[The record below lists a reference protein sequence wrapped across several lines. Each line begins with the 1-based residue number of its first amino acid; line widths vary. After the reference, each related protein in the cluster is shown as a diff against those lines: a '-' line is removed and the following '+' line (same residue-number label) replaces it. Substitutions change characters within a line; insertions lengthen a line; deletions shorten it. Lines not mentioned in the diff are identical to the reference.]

1 MRKSSHVL
9 ILVIVFLQAC
19 SAFPFQEAAQP
30 VNTVAVTKTKTVTF
44 TPSVTPTASITPT
57 ITPSPTIVHIPTQ
70 DPNLP
75 TSTFAP
81 ISIFIGSETAT
92 PIPPLGVIPSATVFS
107 PGQGFLSVEIS
118 DSKIFWGSCKPNR
131 SKVVAKVEDQKHV
144 AGVVIFVQLKSFFK
158 EDYTPWSTGDIMFD
172 NRDGTFTYTLKGNE
186 IEGHNHYLSSWVRF
200 QLVAVD
206 AVGKEIGRTMIYL
219 ESIVLSPCM

>member
-1 MRKSSHVL
+1 MRKSARVL
-9 ILVIVFLQAC
+9 ISLVIFLHAC
-19 SAFPFQEAAQP
+19 SALPFQEDAQP
-30 VNTVAVTKTKTVTF
+30 TSMPAPTKTATVTLPPSI
-44 TPSVTPTASITPT
+44 TPRASFTPT
-57 ITPSPTIVHIPTQ
+57 ITPSLTIVHIPAQ

-81 ISIFIGSETAT
+81 ITIFIGSETAT
-92 PIPPLGVIPSATVFS
+92 PVPLPGVIPSATVFS
-107 PGQGFLSVEIS
+107 PGVGFVSVDIS
-118 DSKIFWGSCKPNR
+118 DNKIFWGSCKPNR
-131 SKVVAKVEDQKHV
+131 SKVLAKVEDRKQM
-144 AGVVIFVQLKSFFK
+144 AGIVIFVQLRSFFK

-172 NRDGTFTYTLKGNE
+172 NRDGTFTYTIKANE

-206 AVGKEIGRTMIYL
+206 VAGKEVGRTLIFS